1 MSSTVGKVLCIIP
14 ALSACGS
21 RATFQTGQRH
31 GPSVSLHG
39 AGRLSKALPR
49 SVMGT
54 CRQRRPSQTAGE
66 LTPTGLQT
74 SGSYAQLA
82 SCFVRSGVAV
92 PRSSPSTRGSVDSC
106 AWASA
111 LLASPPLW
119 SGSFV
124 SGQLPLL
131 TLHFFQG
138 RFMKTA
144 AEKDPQTKS
153 NSRRPYS
160 PKVRWL
166 AEQLVSLSQ
175 EEADSMCSS
184 LKERMTAV
192 SNTQSGDQKGWT
204 PQTPGNFTYFPH
216 PLGIFAATTGS
227 LRVVG
232 VGMPRLPALAMSI
245 IHASRQDDSEKT
257 GASETTSPPVKT
269 ASESAADTSAPDS
282 ERTSQ
287 VAAGTSP

>member
-1 MSSTVGKVLCIIP
+1 MSSTVRKVLCIIP
-14 ALSACGS
+14 ALSASGS
-21 RATFQTGQRH
+21 RATFHTGQRH

-39 AGRLSKALPR
+39 VGRLSETLPR
-49 SVMGT
+49 FVMGT
-54 CRQRRPSQTAGE
+54 CRQKGPSQ
-66 LTPTGLQT
+66 TPTGLQT
-74 SGSYAQLA
+74 SGSHAQSA
-82 SCFVRSGVAV
+82 ACFVHSGVAV

-124 SGQLPLL
+124 SGKLPLL
-131 TLHFFQG
+131 ALHFCQG
-138 RFMKTA
+138 RSMKTA
-144 AEKDPQTKS
+144 AEKDPQAKS

-166 AEQLVSLSQ
+166 AEQLVNLSQ
-175 EEADSMCSS
+175 EEADSVCSS

-232 VGMPRLPALAMSI
+232 VGMPRLPAVAMSI

-257 GASETTSPPVKT
+257 GASEATSPPVKA
-269 ASESAADTSAPDS
+269 ASESAADTSAPDL

-287 VAAGTSP
+287 EAAGTSP